1 MKTDDQK
8 ILPLLPPGFSIGHWT
23 DKAAL
28 TGCTVILCP
37 PATVG
42 GCDVRGSSPGSRE
55 LALLASEKTMN
66 EVHAVLLTGGSA
78 FGLAAAD
85 GVMQYL
91 EEHNIGYQTPWVRV
105 PIVPAAVVFDLNI
118 GSKSVRPTAKSGYEA
133 CADAR
138 SDVVPE
144 GNVGAGTGA
153 TVGKWAGTEFRMKG
167 GIGIAGATRDAL
179 CVTALAVVNAVG
191 DVIDE
196 GGNILAGARG
206 SDKGWLAERDPLRTF
221 ARVSP
226 RLSNTTLVAI
236 MTNAWLTKVEVNRLS
251 QRGHDG
257 MARAVKPIH
266 TSYDGDVVFGL
277 ASGEVGE
284 PFDLVAEMGAT
295 VTAQAIRRAV
305 QMAESVEGAPACR

>member
-8 ILPLLPPGFSIGHWT
+8 ILPLFPPGFSIGHWT
-23 DKAAL
+23 DEAAL

-118 GSKSVRPTAKSGYEA
+118 GSKSVRPNREERIRG
-133 CADAR
+133 
-138 SDVVPE
+138 
-144 GNVGAGTGA
+144 
-153 TVGKWAGTEFRMKG
+153 
-167 GIGIAGATRDAL
+167 L
-179 CVTALAVVNAVG
+179 C
-191 DVIDE
+191 
-196 GGNILAGARG
+196 RC
-206 SDKGWLAERDPLRTF
+206 P
-221 ARVSP
+221 
-226 RLSNTTLVAI
+226 
-236 MTNAWLTKVEVNRLS
+236 
-251 QRGHDG
+251 Q
-257 MARAVKPIH
+257 
-266 TSYDGDVVFGL
+266 
-277 ASGEVGE
+277 
-284 PFDLVAEMGAT
+284 
-295 VTAQAIRRAV
+295 
-305 QMAESVEGAPACR
+305 